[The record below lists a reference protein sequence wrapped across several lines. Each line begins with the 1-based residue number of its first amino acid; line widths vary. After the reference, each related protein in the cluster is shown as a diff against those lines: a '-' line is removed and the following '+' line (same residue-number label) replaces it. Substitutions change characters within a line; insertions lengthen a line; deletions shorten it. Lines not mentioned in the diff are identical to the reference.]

1 MDTDKI
7 NIRYACVS
15 TMEQVKTGYSIEFQ
29 QERIKEQFE
38 IKYNEILDRI
48 ENYELSYNYIDITI
62 SKGKGSDNIN
72 FKVN

>member
-48 ENYELSYNYIDITI
+48 EN
-62 SKGKGSDNIN
+62 
-72 FKVN
+72 